1 MYDSTM
7 IMMGCC
13 LDPNTAFL
21 TRRGLKTLPLR
32 VERAQDSAMRLAMYL
47 EQHPKIA
54 WVRSA

>member
-1 MYDSTM
+1 M